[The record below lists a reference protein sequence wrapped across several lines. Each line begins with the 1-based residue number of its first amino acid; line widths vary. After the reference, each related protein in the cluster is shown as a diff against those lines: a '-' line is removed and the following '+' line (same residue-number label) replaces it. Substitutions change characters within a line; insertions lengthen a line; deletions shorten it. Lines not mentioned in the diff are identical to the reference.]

1 MKSFRQEITEQI
13 ERIPKGRIFTA
24 KDLTFDVSK
33 TANVN
38 VLLAELVKKGR
49 IKRIE
54 KGAYYRFGMMKYGLG
69 PKPIYQEE
77 KIRYILSKTGGYLSG
92 YYAYNLMGLT
102 EQVPT
107 VITIATPNPVRAFRF
122 VNLRFNCIKACKGNF
137 KPDEVEYLRVLD
149 VVNHIK
155 HVPGRTG
162 DDVYRELKELYFSHY
177 TDKEIDRIAKLS
189 EYYPPVT
196 KTILSLLLDETGH
209 KKISD
214 NIKRTINP
222 ITFNKYLMIY
232 NYGTT

>member
-1 MKSFRQEITEQI
+1 MKSFRQQIIEQVEKI
-13 ERIPKGRIFTA
+13 RKGRIFTA
-24 KDLTFDVSK
+24 KDLTFDASMA
-33 TANVN
+33 TYVN
-38 VLLAELVKKGR
+38 KLLSELVKKDK

-107 VITIATPNPVRAFRF
+107 VITIATPNPVRSFRF
-122 VNLRFNCIKACKGNF
+122 VNLRFNCIKAYKGNF

-149 VVNHIK
+149 VINHIK

-177 TDKEIDRIAKLS
+177 SDKEIDVVVKLS
-189 EYYPPVT
+189 EYYPKKVQRTVIQLLAESGKDRITEELKT
-196 KTILSLLLDETGH
+196 KM
-209 KKISD
+209 
-214 NIKRTINP
+214 
-222 ITFNKYLMIY
+222 NKEKEKM
-232 NYGTT
+232 

>member
-1 MKSFRQEITEQI
+1 MKSFRKEITEQI

-24 KDLTFDVSK
+24 KDLTFDASMA
-33 TANVN
+33 TYVN
-38 VLLAELVKKGR
+38 KLLSELVKKDK

-69 PKPIYQEE
+69 SKPVYQEE

-107 VITIATPNPVRAFRF
+107 VITIATPNPVRPFRF
-122 VNLRFNCIKACKGNF
+122 VNLRFNCIKAYKGNF
-137 KPDEVEYLRVLD
+137 MPDKVEYLRVLD
-149 VVNHIK
+149 VINHIK

-177 TDKEIDRIAKLS
+177 SDKEIDVVVKLS
-189 EYYPPVT
+189 EYYPKKVQRTVIQLLAESGKDRIAEELKT
-196 KTILSLLLDETGH
+196 KI
-209 KKISD
+209 
-214 NIKRTINP
+214 
-222 ITFNKYLMIY
+222 F
-232 NYGTT
+232 